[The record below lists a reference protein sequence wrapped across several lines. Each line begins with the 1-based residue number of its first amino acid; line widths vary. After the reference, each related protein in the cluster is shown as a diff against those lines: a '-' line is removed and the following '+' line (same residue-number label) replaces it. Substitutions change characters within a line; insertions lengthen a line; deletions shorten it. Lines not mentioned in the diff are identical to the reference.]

1 MNSNLLKTAIADAK
15 TVKETAITNAKM
27 ALEEAFTPQL
37 KSMFSQ
43 RVNEMEME
51 DENEEVMDELEDLTN
66 EEDTSDLD
74 ELLAELDEMESI
86 GHAYTDDE
94 PFEDILGTQK
104 GYVGG
109 KKDVKNT
116 ESGLPYMEEDEE
128 VDLEELL
135 KEAEED
141 EESIL
146 KDEEGSIED
155 MSEIDLKSFVEDVV
169 KEMVSNGE
177 LEETED
183 ETEEEDEE
191 STPPLE
197 DEVSIDE
204 LLAEIEGED
213 NITEYAESNEEDY
226 KMLYCKDHPEH
237 ESCKQ
242 TNEVNYELEEVKKDL
257 KKVKKDLKESYNTI
271 QIIKN
276 TLSETKLLNAKLLY
290 TNNIIKKQN
299 LTESQKVKVLIA
311 FDKAK
316 TIQEAKLVYETLS
329 QNLKK
334 PVTNENLRRGS
345 MASNIIAGKKVES
358 TQIMEVN
365 DQVSRWQ
372 KLAGI
377 KK

>member
-51 DENEEVMDELEDLTN
+51 DENEEVIDELEDLTN

-74 ELLAELDEMESI
+74 ELLAELGEMESMEPYI
-86 GHAYTDDE
+86 DDE
-94 PFEDILGTQK
+94 PFEDILNTQK
-104 GYVGG
+104 GYIGG

-116 ESGLPYMEEDEE
+116 EGGLPYMEEDEE

-135 KEAEED
+135 KETKD
-141 EESIL
+141 EEE
-146 KDEEGSIED
+146 DEEGSIED

-183 ETEEEDEE
+183 EDEDEDEE
-191 STPPLE
+191 STPPLKDE
-197 DEVSIDE
+197 EEVSIDE
-204 LLAEIEGED
+204 LLAEIEGSED
-213 NITEYAESNEEDY
+213 ITEYAESNEEDY

-290 TNNIIKKQN
+290 TNNIIKNQN

-334 PVTNENLRRGS
+334 SVTNENLRRGS
-345 MASNIIAGKKVES
+345 MASNIISGKKVES